1 MIAILGGLG
10 AAVLWASATLTS
22 SRAGRLIGPSSTVAW
37 MMAVGVMV
45 ATPIGLASGPIPALT
60 PDLTLWMAAS
70 GLGGVAGLM
79 LVYRGLSLGKVGV
92 VAALAS
98 TEGAIAAVIAVMAGE
113 PMTIPVAAMLCVI
126 AGGVAVVAFLGGAP
140 DPEVVLTGHDAALV
154 ATPAARTRLAS
165 ETQAVLF
172 GAAAAIC
179 FGISI
184 YGTAKV
190 GASMNPVAAV
200 LPVRVAGFV
209 VVFMPLALSGRLR
222 ITRRAVPMVVLIG
235 VAEVFGNAA
244 YAFGAQDSIA
254 IAAVLA
260 SQFAA
265 VAAIAAFVIFK
276 ERLSLYQRF
285 GVVVIFVGVALL
297 TLARG

>member
-1 MIAILGGLG
+1 
-10 AAVLWASATLTS
+10 
-22 SRAGRLIGPSSTVAW
+22 
-37 MMAVGVMV
+37 MMAIGVLV
-45 ATPIGLASGPIPALT
+45 AVPVALVSGPIPALT
-60 PDLTLWMAAS
+60 PSLIFWMAAS
-70 GLGGVAGLM
+70 GLGGVAGI
-79 LVYRGLSLGKVGV
+79 VFAYHGLSLGKVGV

-98 TEGAIAAVIAVMAGE
+98 TEGAIAAVLAVIAGE
-113 PMTIPVAAMLCVI
+113 AITIPVAAMLCVI
-126 AGGVAVVAFLGGAP
+126 AGGVAVVALLSGAP
-140 DPEVVLTGHDAALV
+140 EPRADRGGQ
-154 ATPAARTRLAS
+154 TPADDEPNPTQRIRLTS
-165 ETQAVLF
+165 EQRAVLF
-172 GAAAAIC
+172 GGAAAVC

-184 YGTAKV
+184 FGTAKL

-200 LPVRVAGFV
+200 VPVRVIGFAA
-209 VVFMPLALSGRLR
+209 VFMPLLLSGRLR

-235 VAEVFGNAA
+235 SAEVFGNAI

-265 VAAIAAFVIFK
+265 VSAVAAFLFFK

-285 GVVVIFVGVALL
+285 GVLVIFAGVTFL